1 MNPTDGMSAT
11 HLMHD
16 MELSV
21 GHSRAITQPLP
32 PRSELLKLV
41 LRGALANVRIWR
53 RTRRAE
59 RELLALDDR
68 LLKDIGLC
76 RAQIPSAVRG
86 DRQRIYEMTAD
97 HQL

>member
-1 MNPTDGMSAT
+1 
-11 HLMHD
+11 
-16 MELSV
+16 V
-21 GHSRAITQPLP
+21 GHSRALTQSLP
-32 PRSELLKLV
+32 PRSALLKLV
-41 LRGALANVRIWR
+41 LRGALANMRKWR

-76 RAQIPSAVRG
+76 RTEIPSAVRG
-86 DRQRIYEMTAD
+86 ERHRVYELAVD